1 MTRCS
6 IDRNRNLLD
15 SRRTKQSGI
24 SFAPPTG
31 PSCYCCFD
39 APPLSRFIYL
49 LSSIQLNSITSFT
62 GTPTGGQAKRF
73 RELPPAHTPR
83 SRYRYCIGISCPGRR
98 GRQVFYG
105 TGTKNR
111 SNPKSIQYHLS
122 QRNVLEWRQGFT
134 GRYQW
139 VGWLKQPSQ
148 ARRIQLG
155 LKRG

>member
-31 PSCYCCFD
+31 PSSCYCCFD

-49 LSSIQLNSITSFT
+49 LSSIQLNSIPSFT

-73 RELPPAHTPR
+73 RELPLGASPYTPIPI
-83 SRYRYCIGISCPGRR
+83 SVLYREIVPRKNGLSL
-98 GRQVFYG
+98 FYG

-148 ARRIQLG
+148 GESNWA
-155 LKRG
+155 